1 MIEKTLPAKGSRSA
15 GVALCKEVGEA
26 RDADGR
32 INEFL
37 GALSHEVRT
46 PLSAMQNGA
55 YVLDHAA
62 PGSDLARQARGLIS
76 RQVEELT
83 RLFDDLMDVTRIHR
97 DRIELEMV
105 RLDLRE
111 LIGKTIEAHRAR
123 FEEGQVNLEFAPA
136 LSSPRVNAD
145 PVRLAQVIGILL
157 VNAIRFTGRGGSTT
171 VSLSTLPADKLAVIR
186 VADTGAGIERGALLQ
201 VFDPFAQAPTTT
213 DPVRRGLRLGL
224 ALVKGLIELHG
235 GDVRAASD
243 GPGTGSEFIVRLP
256 LAPRERTV
264 SGVVRRAA
272 REFMPR
278 S

>member
-15 GVALCKEVGEA
+15 STALCNEVGEA
-26 RDADGR
+26 RDADRR

-37 GALSHEVRT
+37 GVLSHEVRS

-55 YVLDHAA
+55 YILDHAA
-62 PGSDLARQARGLIS
+62 PGSDLARQASGLIS
-76 RQVEELT
+76 RQIEELT
-83 RLFDDLMDVTRIHR
+83 RLFDDLMDVTRIHG
-97 DRIELEMV
+97 DRIELERV

-111 LIGKTIEAHRAR
+111 LLNRTIEEHRAR
-123 FEEGQVNLEFAPA
+123 FEEGEVKLEFVPATSAPH
-136 LSSPRVNAD
+136 VNAD
-145 PVRLAQVIGILL
+145 PIRLAQVIGILL
-157 VNAIRFTGRGGSTT
+157 DNAARFTGRGGSTT
-171 VSLSTLPADKLAVIR
+171 VSLSTLSANKLAVIR

-201 VFDPFAQAPTTT
+201 LFDPFAQAQTST

-224 ALVKGLIELHG
+224 ALVKGLVELHG
-235 GDVRAASD
+235 GDVHAESD
-243 GPGTGSEFIVRLP
+243 GPGRGSEFIVRLP
-256 LAPRERTV
+256 LAPRERTA